1 MRTRVHQMLR
11 VSDPSGLDTR
21 ARQRKSPP
29 MTAMSIAIGG
39 AIGAVLRYL
48 AILVFTFPFGT
59 IVVNVLGSFL
69 IGVAFVCLLQDKS
82 LGRYLPFAMTGVLGG
97 FTTFS
102 TFSLDTLILIE
113 KGAFGTALAY
123 VFGTVALCLL
133 ACAAGLWLTRWVV
146 G

>member
-1 MRTRVHQMLR
+1 
-11 VSDPSGLDTR
+11 
-21 ARQRKSPP
+21 

-39 AIGAVLRYL
+39 AIGAVLRYF

-69 IGVAFVCLLQDKS
+69 IGVAFVYLLQDKS

-102 TFSLDTLILIE
+102 TFSLDTLTLIE

-123 VFGTVALCLL
+123 VLGTVALCLL
-133 ACAAGLWLTRWVV
+133 ACAAGLWLARWVV